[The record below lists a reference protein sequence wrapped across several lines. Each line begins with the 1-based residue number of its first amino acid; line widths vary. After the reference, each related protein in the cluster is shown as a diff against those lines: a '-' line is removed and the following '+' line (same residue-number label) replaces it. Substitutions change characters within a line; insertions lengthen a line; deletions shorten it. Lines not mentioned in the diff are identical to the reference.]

1 MGAPALKIYNK
12 DTASLLYILRWEILM
27 RGLIFLCFSSLAI
40 FAQPAAQAPTIG
52 GTGYLSP
59 VPLPVAPGQVVTLF
73 VQGINTPPPAQVRTN
88 ITPWP
93 TTLAGVSV
101 TYTQGTSLPAPIL
114 EVRPISMLS
123 PCLATPSLPAGN
135 CGTILAV
142 TAQLP
147 FQMQTFCSLC
157 GRPDIPAT
165 LAVTVNGVAGQPISV
180 QPLNDQVH
188 FLTSCDILIAPAQ
201 AGTNYTALPCPAIV
215 THADGSTVSAVKP
228 AKSGEEL
235 VVYAVG
241 LGQTNPP
248 LAEGEPA
255 TQAAPSQT
263 VFGIDFNFHPNALP
277 TKPAAP
283 AASGTPVNSSKPLFA
298 GATPGFVGLY
308 QFNFIVPPAPANLAP
323 CVDITSVGPYTNV
336 IESNLTVSIGSS
348 FSFDGA
354 GICVQPGS

>member
-1 MGAPALKIYNK
+1 
-12 DTASLLYILRWEILM
+12 M
-27 RGLIFLCFSSLAI
+27 RGLILLCSSAI
-40 FAQPAAQAPTIG
+40 AMFGQSAAQTPVIG
-52 GTGYLSP
+52 GTGYSFP
-59 VPLPVAPGQVVTLF
+59 VPFPIAPGQVLTLF
-73 VQGINTPPPAQVRTN
+73 VPGLNTQLTGPVRTGV
-88 ITPWP
+88 TPWP
-93 TTLAGVSV
+93 TMLAGVSV
-101 TYTQGTSLPAPIL
+101 TYTQGSSLPAPIL
-114 EVRPISMLS
+114 EVRPIPMLS
-123 PCLATPSLPAGN
+123 PCIANPFLAPSN

-142 TAQLP
+142 TVQLP
-147 FQMQTFCSLC
+147 FQMQTICPLC

-165 LAVTVNGVAGQPISV
+165 LAVTINGVAGQPVSV

-188 FLTSCDILIAPAQ
+188 FLTSCDILISPAQ
-201 AGTNYTALPCPAIV
+201 AGANYTGLPCPAIV
-215 THADGSTVSAVKP
+215 THADGSPVSAARP

-255 TQAAPSQT
+255 TQASPSQT
-263 VFGIDFNFHPNALP
+263 AFGIDFNFHPNALA
-277 TKPAAP
+277 TKPAGPTAL
-283 AASGTPVNSSKPLFA
+283 GTPLNYSKPLFA

-323 CVDITSVGPYTNV
+323 CVDITSVGPYANV